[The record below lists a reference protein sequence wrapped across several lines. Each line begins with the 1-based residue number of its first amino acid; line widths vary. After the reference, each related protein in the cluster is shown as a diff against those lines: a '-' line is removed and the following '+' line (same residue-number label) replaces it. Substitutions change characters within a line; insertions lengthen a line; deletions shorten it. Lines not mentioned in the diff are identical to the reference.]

1 MQSVNKLCFSSGG
14 GQGIGRAF
22 AHALGEAGAAVAVVD
37 INAKTAQA
45 TAEELNG
52 KGIRSIAVTADI
64 TKAKECQ
71 RFAVF
76 PSSETLFLPLLLDN
90 I

>member
-1 MQSVNKLCFSSGG
+1 M
-14 GQGIGRAF
+14 
-22 AHALGEAGAAVAVVD
+22 AVVD

-45 TAEELNG
+45 TAEELSG

-71 RFAVF
+71 RCAR
-76 PSSETLFLPLLLDN
+76 LLQAMSCTVMHVSM
-90 I
+90 

>member
-1 MQSVNKLCFSSGG
+1 M
-14 GQGIGRAF
+14 
-22 AHALGEAGAAVAVVD
+22 AVVD

-71 RFAVF
+71 RCASCLRPQPAFRLSCARRSMCIHWRGR
-76 PSSETLFLPLLLDN
+76 PGSSNVLLAMTLSDLSAKPA
-90 I
+90 